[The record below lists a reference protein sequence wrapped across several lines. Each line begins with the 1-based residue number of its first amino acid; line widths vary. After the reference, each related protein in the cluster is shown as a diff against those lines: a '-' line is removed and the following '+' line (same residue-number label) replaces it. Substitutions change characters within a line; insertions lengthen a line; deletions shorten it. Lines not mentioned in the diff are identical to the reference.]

1 MSTAPVSVAVPV
13 SAPVTYPAGTV
24 TYVGPPVPT
33 EGPFPFPKFASD
45 PAAIDGRPRIFGIP
59 SRKQR
64 LLFNAHERYY
74 TIFSRDMRFHL
85 GHLCSSLLSLVCAK
99 EIVFV
104 CQLLSFS

>member
-1 MSTAPVSVAVPV
+1 MSTAPVSVTVPA

-33 EGPFPFPKFASD
+33 EGPFPFPEFACD

-64 LLFNAHERYY
+64 LLFSAHERYY
-74 TIFSRDMRFHL
+74 NIFQGYAFSL
-85 GHLCSSLLSLVCAK
+85 GSPVFFSSKFSLRQGNSFCLSTAQ
-99 EIVFV
+99 F
-104 CQLLSFS
+104 